1 MLLVHDLNGQLAA
14 LKLESKIQ
22 QACELPNS
30 MAACLNE
37 NQQLLILDL
46 ADIALKSGKITVI
59 KQLKLKLPFKAT
71 SITSSDKFLFFALDD
86 KCVK

>member
-1 MLLVHDLNGQLAA
+1 MLLVHDLSGQLAT

-37 NQQLLILDL
+37 NQQLLIIDL
-46 ADIALKSGKITVI
+46 ADIALKSGKIIII
-59 KQLKLKLPFKAT
+59 K
-71 SITSSDKFLFFALDD
+71 
-86 KCVK
+86 